1 MALNTEEPDSLQLVR
16 AFTNS
21 KEAVFFGVEMIVYSM
36 CFESVMMF
44 VESIIKSFVSVYKYR
59 NNSKK
64 SRSLCNVLITKC
76 LLQSTA

>member
-36 CFESVMMF
+36 CFASVMMF
-44 VESIIKSFVSVYKYR
+44 VESIIKSFVTVYKNR

-64 SRSLCNVLITKC
+64 SR
-76 LLQSTA
+76 